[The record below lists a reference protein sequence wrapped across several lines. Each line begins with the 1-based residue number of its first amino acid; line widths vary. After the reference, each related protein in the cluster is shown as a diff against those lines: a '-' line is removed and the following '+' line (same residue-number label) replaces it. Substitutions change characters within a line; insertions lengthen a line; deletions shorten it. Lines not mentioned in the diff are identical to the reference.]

1 MRDPDIREVLGSGP
15 AIPPGLGSA
24 EVDRLREFLR
34 WDQELESFDRN
45 QPDGT
50 RAPNALLEGLA
61 AAAMA
66 AYDRRSDRLP
76 LGWQKLLVL
85 RAGIAGSTRNLD
97 DFEIEDWAYTRITE
111 ENPDWLV
118 PYDGELENEPPL
130 NWLRHVLAPEVLRM
144 RRFKQ
149 EESKATVGP
158 VGAGASG
165 SGCLVAVLGLV
176 AMIQLLLPR
185 E

>member
-1 MRDPDIREVLGSGP
+1 
-15 AIPPGLGSA
+15 
-24 EVDRLREFLR
+24 
-34 WDQELESFDRN
+34 
-45 QPDGT
+45 
-50 RAPNALLEGLA
+50 
-61 AAAMA
+61 MA

-97 DFEIEDWAYTRITE
+97 DPEIEDWAYTRITE
-111 ENPDWLV
+111 NPDWLV
-118 PYDGELENEPPL
+118 PYEGETENEPPL
-130 NWLRHVLAPEVLRM
+130 NWLRQVLAPEVLRM

-149 EESKATVGP
+149 EESEGTVGP

-165 SGCLVAVLGLV
+165 SGCLVALVGLV
-176 AMIQLLLPR
+176 AVIQLFLSG